1 LSAASALRRLVP
13 YYRPYPRLLFGGLAL
28 VVVSSALGAVVP
40 WLLRIGIDDLRAGTP
55 LRDVWY
61 IAGGIVAVALLGGAL
76 RYWMREMLN
85 GLSRYIEYDLRQA
98 LFVHL
103 TRLDGAYFGRMRTG
117 DLMARLTNDLSAV
130 RMAAGPA
137 IMYLTNTIFGAAF
150 ALVFMLHIDVKLTLL
165 ALLPMVLLPFVT
177 IKLGTAIH
185 RRFEAVQEE
194 FSTLTTLAQENFAGV
209 RVVRAYRQE
218 RAEIGRFSTL
228 NASYLEKNMR
238 LARLYGVMHPMF
250 GLLAGLSGV
259 MVLGLGGSLAVRGT
273 ITVGAFVAFGLY
285 LGMLTWPLIALGWVV
300 NLFQRGAASMAR
312 LLDVFDAAP
321 EIQSPAAPIPLP
333 HASGGRTLEFRD
345 VGFHFPAPD
354 GHEPRWVL
362 RHVSFTVP
370 AGETLAVVGATGSG
384 KSALID
390 LIPRLADPQ
399 EGEILLD
406 GVPLKSIWLD
416 TLRTEIGYV
425 PQESFLFSDTIAA
438 NLAYGDASR
447 PLVEPEE
454 ARAGGSAGA
463 RVRDDGANDEAP
475 HEESRER
482 GEREAAPHRWAAEV
496 AQLDETVREFPH
508 GYGTVLGERGINLSG
523 GQKQRLALARAL
535 ARRPRLVLLDDALSA
550 VDTHTEAE
558 ILRGL
563 RGALAGRT
571 AVIASHRVSAV
582 RDANQVIVLH
592 EGRVVERGT
601 HATLISAGGR
611 YSALLQRQQLEESIE
626 EVDELLDV
634 PAVTSG
640 TGSGGALA

>member
-1 LSAASALRRLVP
+1 MPAASALRRLAP
-13 YYRPYPRLLFGGLAL
+13 YYRPYPRLLVGGLVL
-28 VVVSSALGAVVP
+28 IVISSAIGAVVP
-40 WLLRIGIDDLRAGTP
+40 WLLRAGIDDLRTDAPASRIWT
-55 LRDVWY
+55 
-61 IAGGIVAVALLGGAL
+61 IAAGIVALALVGGGL
-76 RYWMREMLN
+76 RYWMRELLN

-103 TRLDGAYFGRMRTG
+103 TRLEGAYFGRMRTG

-137 IMYLTNTIFGAAF
+137 IMYLTNTIFGGAF
-150 ALVFMLHIDVKLTLL
+150 ALAFMLRIDVRLTLL
-165 ALLPMVLLPFVT
+165 ALLPMVLLPAGT
-177 IKLGTAIH
+177 IKLGGAIH

-194 FSTLTTLAQENFAGV
+194 FSALTTLAQENFAGV

-218 RAEIGRFSTL
+218 RAEIGRFSAL
-228 NASYLEKNMR
+228 NERYLEKNMR
-238 LARLYGVMHPMF
+238 LARLYGVMNPMF

-259 MVLGLGGSLAVRGT
+259 IVLGLGGSLVVRGT

-300 NLFQRGAASMAR
+300 NLFQRGAASMTR
-312 LLDVFDAAP
+312 LLDVLDAEP
-321 EIQSPAAPIPLP
+321 EIRSPAAPVPLP
-333 HASGGRTLEFRD
+333 PASSGRSLEFRD
-345 VGFHFPAPD
+345 VGFHFPTPD
-354 GHEPRWVL
+354 GREPRWVL
-362 RHVSFTVP
+362 RHVSFFVP
-370 AGETLAVVGATGSG
+370 AGDTLAVVGATGSG

-406 GVPLKSIWLD
+406 GIPIKALSLED
-416 TLRTEIGYV
+416 LRAEIGYV

-438 NLAYGDASR
+438 NLAYGDATH
-447 PLVEPEE
+447 PLVEHESTDERAREE
-454 ARAGGSAGA
+454 SRAGGE
-463 RVRDDGANDEAP
+463 RDA
-475 HEESRER
+475 ER
-482 GEREAAPHRWAAEV
+482 YRWAAEV
-496 AQLDETVREFPH
+496 AQLDDTVRGFPH

-582 RDANQVIVLH
+582 RDANQVIVLDD
-592 EGRVVERGT
+592 GRVVESGI

-611 YSALLQRQQLEESIE
+611 YATLLQRQQLEESIE
-626 EVDELLDV
+626 EEEGVTEITEAV
-634 PAVTSG
+634 PIG
-640 TGSGGALA
+640 TGSGDAGR